1 MYRVTLALMQLCDV
15 FLGLGEENF
24 SGVLRTISMGKLK
37 TYHLYERLKARAHLA
52 KLNSETLRR
61 SAPRLWARMSER
73 EDEFATD
80 IAQSILI
87 SHLDMIVEVLN
98 FLGVPHEDGFFPK
111 DAEVAQYLTEGWQE
125 RAWQEFSGRYP
136 KPALLFYI
144 NHLAWE
150 VSKAEQVY
158 LPAA

>member
-1 MYRVTLALMQLCDV
+1 MQLCDV

-24 SGVLRTISMGKLK
+24 AGVLRTISLGKLK
-37 TYHLYERLKARAHLA
+37 TYHLYERLKARAHLG

-80 IAQSILI
+80 VAQSVLV
-87 SHLDMIVEVLN
+87 SHLDMIVAVLN
-98 FLGVPHEDGFFPK
+98 HLGVPHEDGFFPK
-111 DAEVAQYLTEGWQE
+111 DADVSPYLTEGWQD
-125 RAWQEFSGRYP
+125 RVWNEFRDRYP

-150 VSKAEQVY
+150 VGKAEQVY
-158 LPAA
+158 IPAA

>member
-1 MYRVTLALMQLCDV
+1 
-15 FLGLGEENF
+15 
-24 SGVLRTISMGKLK
+24 
-37 TYHLYERLKARAHLA
+37 
-52 KLNSETLRR
+52 
-61 SAPRLWARMSER
+61 MSER

-80 IAQSILI
+80 VAQSILI

-125 RAWQEFSGRYP
+125 RAWQEFSGRHP